1 MCLAWVFCLRSVLP
15 MNAADS
21 LVWRAEKNQVDAE
34 IESWPLSE
42 VLESISSATG
52 WQIYLEP
59 DTEYTVT
66 TRFHNLK
73 PADALRRLLGELNF
87 ALLPQTNA
95 PARLF
100 IYRNSVHEAT
110 QLIRVA
116 KKSRPE
122 AAGKAIPNELIVRL
136 KPGAKESIDALA
148 KRLGAKIAGR
158 LDGLNAYRLQFDDA
172 AAAQNARAELGND
185 GDVDSI
191 ENNFTIATP
200 GNLQPLAA
208 SSSLPP
214 SLKPDVSPSSDKIIL
229 AMIDTAVQRQGSV
242 AKDFLLPPISL
253 YDDYQPPSDKITH
266 GDGIAETMLNGLAQ
280 AARDC
285 GDNDGTVPVSFLNI
299 DVFGPNENTST
310 FNIAQGI
317 YAALNKHA
325 NIVNMSLGGDG
336 DSPLVRSLIQDG
348 TSHGVVFVA
357 SAGNTPVTTPTYP
370 AADPGVIAVTAGDPR
385 GNIASYANRGSF
397 VQAMAPGV
405 NVLHYGGQ
413 AWLGT
418 GTSFSS
424 ARVSGWAAGNMAGCG
439 STASQIPALTLR
451 RWAMP
456 PNTQP

>member
-1 MCLAWVFCLRSVLP
+1 MCLAWVFCLRPVLP

-110 QLIRVA
+110 QLIQVA
-116 KKSRPE
+116 RKARPE
-122 AAGKAIPNELIVRL
+122 AASKAIPTDLIVRL

-148 KRLGAKIAGR
+148 KRLGAKVVGR
-158 LDGLNAYRLQFDDA
+158 LDGLNAYRLQFDNA
-172 AAAQNARAELGND
+172 ASAQNARAELVND
-185 GDVDSI
+185 SDVDSI
-191 ENNFTIATP
+191 ENNFTIAPP

-229 AMIDTAVQRQGSV
+229 ALIDTAVQRQGSA
-242 AKDFLLPPISL
+242 AKDFLQPPISL

-266 GDGIAETMLNGLAQ
+266 GTATAETLLDGVAQ

-299 DVFGPNENTST
+299 DVFGPNENTTT

-317 YAALNKHA
+317 YAALNNHA

-336 DSPLVRSLIQDG
+336 DSPLVRSLIHDG
-348 TSHGVVFVA
+348 TSHGVLFVA

-397 VQAMAPGV
+397 VQAMAPGM

-424 ARVSGWAAGNMAGCG
+424 ARVSGWAAGSMAGCG
-439 STASQIPALTLR
+439 STRSQLPALTLK

-456 PNTQP
+456 PSTQP